1 MHVTTTRYT
10 SSHVVWIDVCYRCVS
25 AIVPLLLLSIQ
36 IDALRGSSLTSWVLQ
51 WVEAWI
57 DAFYRSVF
65 TMTHQGAL
73 ALRITTLAFRHCLLW
88 CVTLHWKHHELPW
101 CAISLLIREY
111 ILSLYVRFTPQIW
124 FNATSFNT
132 VNKSECIKHVKF
144 LNVHWMSYHG
154 MLP

>member
-1 MHVTTTRYT
+1 MHVTTHAIPLSCCLNWRVLSLRISNRAVTAFVN
-10 SSHVVWIDVCYRCVS
+10 SNRCF
-25 AIVPLLLLSIQ
+25 
-36 IDALRGSSLTSWVLQ
+36 ALGSSLTSWVLQ

-101 CAISLLIREY
+101 CATSLLIREY
-111 ILSLYVRFTPQIW
+111 ILSLYVRFTHQIW